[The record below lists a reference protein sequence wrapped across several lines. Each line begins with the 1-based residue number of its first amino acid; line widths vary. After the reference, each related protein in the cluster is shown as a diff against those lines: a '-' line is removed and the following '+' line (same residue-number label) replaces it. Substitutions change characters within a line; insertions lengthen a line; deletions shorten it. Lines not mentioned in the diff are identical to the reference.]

1 MIPWHVFI
9 FLYLVYADVHVETTQ
24 NPSDRSVTPT
34 ETTNVTELTPAPC
47 HLSGSAANYCECS
60 TPGEHEEKDLL
71 MIKCFVD
78 QKYENETILDVYSDT
93 YEHDQGPGSEL

>member
-9 FLYLVYADVHVETTQ
+9 FLYLVYADVETTQ
-24 NPSDRSVTPT
+24 NPSDTSVAPT
-34 ETTNVTELTPAPC
+34 EMTNVTELTPAPC

-60 TPGEHEEKDLL
+60 NPGEHEEKDLL

-78 QKYENETILDVYSDT
+78 QIYENETILDVYSDT

>member
-9 FLYLVYADVHVETTQ
+9 FPTLVYADKNLETTQ
-24 NPSDRSVTPT
+24 NASVTSVTPT
-34 ETTNVTELTPAPC
+34 ETTNVTESPSPPC
-47 HLSGSAANYCECS
+47 HLSGSAASYCECS
-60 TPGEHEEKDLL
+60 KPGEHEEQNLL

-93 YEHDQGPGSEL
+93 YEYDQGLGSEL

>member
-9 FLYLVYADVHVETTQ
+9 FLSLVYADVETTQ
-24 NPSDRSVTPT
+24 NPSDTSVAPT
-34 ETTNVTELTPAPC
+34 ETTNFTESPSAPC
-47 HLSGSAANYCECS
+47 HLSGSAAKHCECS
-60 TPGEHEEKDLL
+60 TPGEHEEPDLL